1 MTFSFKFIGKRHPSL
16 IETRLFL
23 KRRFIWP
30 LGLGRDPRQVPPLA
44 VLPVHQRRVLRH
56 PVVPHD
62 DGALLPLDSGLEV
75 GALAQVLV
83 QEGEQGIRFFLLQAD
98 NIACDCP
105 LVSL

>member
-1 MTFSFKFIGKRHPSL
+1 MYDVFIQIHWQKASISDRDPS
-16 IETRLFL
+16 ISQTA
-23 KRRFIWP
+23 WP